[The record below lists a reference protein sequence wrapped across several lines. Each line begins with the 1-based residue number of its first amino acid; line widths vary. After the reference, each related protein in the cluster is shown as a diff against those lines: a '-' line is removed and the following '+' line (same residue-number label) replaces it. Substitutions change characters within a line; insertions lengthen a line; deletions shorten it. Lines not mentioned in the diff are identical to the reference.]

1 MEKIHATEVKYI
13 KLGEGGEWE
22 HECLTSGII
31 KFGYH
36 KTPHKM
42 CLEEKWEDVQ
52 KVWEKERKNNQS
64 TAKNDVRQIKTFYT
78 ATPDTLF
85 ITFSQGLL
93 HWCHPSGEV
102 TELEDGSRTRQTV
115 DGWHSHSLAGNLL
128 SHSVLSGALLAT
140 QNYRGTICDVR
151 LADYAL
157 RKINDEQSPEIIN
170 ADNAKAQYL
179 MAITSLCSLL
189 TWQDFELL
197 VDLIFSASGWRRT
210 GSLGKTQKTVD
221 IELELPTTKEQ
232 AFVQVKSVADQSV
245 FSEYLSRFQTSDS
258 YDRMFFVWH
267 RGTLSEDLHAEGVT
281 MIGPTKLAELILDT
295 GLARWLRNKVS

>member
-1 MEKIHATEVKYI
+1 VKYI
-13 KLGEGGEWE
+13 KLGVEGEWE

-36 KTPHKM
+36 ETPHKM
-42 CLEEKWEDVQ
+42 CLEGKWQDVQ
-52 KVWEKERKNNQS
+52 KVWEKERNNKT

-78 ATPDTLF
+78 ATSETLF

-93 HWCHPSGEV
+93 HWCHPFGEV
-102 TELEDGSRTRQTV
+102 IELEDGSMTRQTV
-115 DGWHSHSLAGNLL
+115 DGWHSHSLAGKRLYY
-128 SHSVLSGALLAT
+128 SVLSGALLAT
-140 QNYRGTICDVR
+140 QNYRGTICDVS
-151 LADYAL
+151 LADYTL

-170 ADNAKAQYL
+170 ADYAKAQYL

-221 IELELPTTKEQ
+221 MELELPTTKEQ
-232 AFVQVKSVADQSV
+232 AFVQVKSCADQSV
-245 FSEYLSRFQTSDS
+245 FSEYLSLFQTSDR

-267 RGTLSEDLHAEGVT
+267 HGALSEDLQADGVT

-295 GLARWLRNKVS
+295 GLAQWLRNKVS